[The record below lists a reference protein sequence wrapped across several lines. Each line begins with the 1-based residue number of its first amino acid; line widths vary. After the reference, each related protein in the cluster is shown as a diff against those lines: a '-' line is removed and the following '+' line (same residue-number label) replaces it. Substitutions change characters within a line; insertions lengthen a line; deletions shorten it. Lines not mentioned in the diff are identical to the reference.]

1 MTSSN
6 ENNNRDNRN
15 VLTGADAEKE
25 LSPQGHEALKQI
37 RRDQAANPRKALREN
52 ALLQSEIA
60 YREGISI
67 PQSVR
72 IQLWECGL
80 EDGDIDAWDRLRLI
94 KRRGE
99 PFTPEQD
106 QEYRR
111 VCRLAD
117 RCLEGRCDGG
127 GGGDPPGDDNGPDFE
142 RPIWDDIADARAKDD
157 AKANPAPI
165 VPQPEPAPVLPDL
178 PPKAEGKRKP
188 KPSARRGKDDRGR
201 D

>member
-1 MTSSN
+1 MTASN
-6 ENNNRDNRN
+6 ENNGRDNRD

-25 LSPQGHEALKQI
+25 LSPRGREALERI
-37 RRDQAANPRKALREN
+37 RRDQADDPRKALREN

-60 YREGISI
+60 YREGVSI

-80 EDGDIDAWDRLRLI
+80 EDQDIDTWDRLRLI
-94 KRRGE
+94 KRGGE
-99 PFTPEQD
+99 PFTPEQE

-111 VCRLAD
+111 ICRLVD

-127 GGGDPPGDDNGPDFE
+127 GDPPDDDGPDFD
-142 RPIWDDIADARAKDD
+142 RTVGDLIADTRTKKNSEAE
-157 AKANPAPI
+157 PAP
-165 VPQPEPAPVLPDL
+165 VAPQPEPAPVPPDL
-178 PPKAEGKRKP
+178 TPKAKQKP
-188 KPSARRGKDDRGR
+188 KPRKPVRKDDRGR